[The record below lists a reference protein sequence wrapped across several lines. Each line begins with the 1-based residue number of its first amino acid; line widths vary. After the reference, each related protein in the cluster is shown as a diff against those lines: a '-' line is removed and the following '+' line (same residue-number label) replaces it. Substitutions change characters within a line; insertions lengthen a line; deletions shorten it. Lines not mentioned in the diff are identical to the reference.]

1 MNDLVARLDGIFL
14 GLLGC
19 RLQFVPVDQI
29 TEQEWN
35 DEDLARL
42 KQDAE
47 GAGSAGASTTK
58 QFIHDKSQN
67 RIAFPVRQSGTF
79 AGLAVVN
86 DWKTA
91 EKPRLLELAEF
102 MTALMSHELERD
114 GDRQQTLR
122 RTEVEME
129 LQRENTNV
137 IRLRPF
143 ARNQVVRLD
152 TAFYSPTPAQVPSL
166 LLQHADGF
174 PLQRVAFETHSR
186 TARWAFISLTDLPID
201 IFDSVENFKSIG
213 AVTLFIEDLTTLS
226 LERQQNLR
234 DYMATIESNEIPLII
249 AGVSENPEHLIAAG
263 VLDDGLCRR
272 LVYNHLPW
280 NPQDKISITVRKCV
294 HLLVDGKKW
303 PPTTHFVP
311 YHSNYHDPEKPPVH

>member
-19 RLQFVPVDQI
+19 RLQFVPAGEI
-29 TEQEWN
+29 AEQDWH
-35 DEDLARL
+35 DTDLARV
-42 KQDAE
+42 KHGSSAFA
-47 GAGSAGASTTK
+47 GATSGSAE
-58 QFIHDKSQN
+58 QFIQDKTSN
-67 RIAFPVRQSGTF
+67 RIAFPIRQFGVF

-91 EKPRLLELAEF
+91 EQARLIQLAEF
-102 MTALMSHELERD
+102 MMALMGHELERD

-122 RTEVEME
+122 QTEVQLE
-129 LQRENTNV
+129 LQREDSNV

-152 TAFYSPTPAQVPSL
+152 TAFYTPAPAQVPSL
-166 LLQHADGF
+166 LIQHSAGF

-186 TARWAFISLTDLPID
+186 TARWAFVSSRDLPAD
-201 IFDSVENFKSIG
+201 IFDSVETFKSIG
-213 AVTLFIEDLTTLS
+213 AVTLFIEDLTSLS
-226 LERQQNLR
+226 PERQQNLR
-234 DYMATIESNEIPLII
+234 NYLTTFEANEIPLVI
-249 AGVSENPEHLIAAG
+249 AGISENPEHLVAAG

-272 LVYNHLPW
+272 LVYCHLPW
-280 NPQDKISITVRKCV
+280 NPQDRISITVRKCV

-303 PPTTHFVP
+303 PPTNHFVP
-311 YHSNYHDPEKPPVH
+311 FHSSYHDTDKPPVH